1 MLAECLWTSLCCP
14 AFRRARSPFRKVVP
28 MDRWIVKLLALVALA
43 ACGGPGVEP
52 NPANCVELPP
62 DALHWWTGD
71 GEGTD
76 RVGTA
81 HATLMHGATYA
92 PGLVESGGGQA
103 FSFDGIDA
111 IGMVDDAPTLNPTG
125 PFTVMAWAKPK
136 PYPWSGAVIGK
147 GHPWQESWVLGNHNG
162 YWNGFIRSAGGLAAN
177 VYGPEVA
184 TGVWTHVAMRWNGA
198 VIELYIDGVL
208 EDESGIKSIRRTN
221 ASVGIGARSEEGF
234 NDELDL
240 EFIGE
245 IDEIVFFSRAL
256 DEDELQAV
264 VEAAEDG
271 ICKS

>member
-1 MLAECLWTSLCCP
+1 
-14 AFRRARSPFRKVVP
+14 
-28 MDRWIVKLLALVALA
+28 MDRRIVKLLGLVVLA
-43 ACGGPGVEP
+43 ACRGSGVEP
-52 NPANCVELPP
+52 DPANCVELPP

-111 IGMVDDAPTLNPTG
+111 IGIVDDAPTLNPTG
-125 PFTVMAWAKPK
+125 PFTVMAWAKPE

-147 GHPWQESWVLGNHNG
+147 GHPWEESWVLGNHNG
-162 YWNGFIRSAGGLAAN
+162 RWNGFMRSADGLAAN
-177 VYGPEVA
+177 VYGPKVA

-198 VIELYIDGVL
+198 TITLYIDGEV
-208 EDESGIKSIRRTN
+208 EDWSGIETIRRTDTF
-221 ASVGIGARSEEGF
+221 VGIGARSEAGW

-245 IDEIVFFSRAL
+245 IDEIVFFGRSLAEREIRDVAK
-256 DEDELQAV
+256 
-264 VEAAEDG
+264 AAEDG